1 MFQRV
6 FTWTVQQ
13 RATSILMIRQS
24 LRLYF
29 NRILPIREKAHFSI

>member
-24 LRLYF
+24 LFHLASL
-29 NRILPIREKAHFSI
+29 NLKGLLS